1 MENNGNYPN
10 EKDLNVIKVGSF
22 ELDMIYAK
30 SWPGLIRIF
39 QIVSFLFLLITFVFE
54 TTFFPN

>member
-39 QIVSFLFLLITFVFE
+39 QIVSFLFLLITFFV
-54 TTFFPN
+54 